1 VNVAL
6 PLSSCYVIKMQ
17 IRKQGH
23 CAYQCEYHLV
33 IVPKYRRKIFN
44 EGSFAYFVEVMHQ
57 VNEVMPEVVILTM
70 NHDVD
75 HIHLH
80 LSIPPKI
87 RVSDVVRTIKS
98 MSGRLLKKKFEYMR
112 KAYWGVDG
120 IWSDGYFV
128 STVGINE
135 HVIKRY
141 IEKQG
146 QEDRG
151 QVQLVLDL

>member
-1 VNVAL
+1 
-6 PLSSCYVIKMQ
+6 ME

-33 IVPKYRRKIFN
+33 IVSKYRRKIFN
-44 EGSFAYFVEVMHQ
+44 EGSFSYFTDILKQVVELL
-57 VNEVMPEVVILTM
+57 PEVVILTR

-75 HIHLH
+75 HIHMH
-80 LSIPPKI
+80 LSIPPKM

-112 KAYWGVDG
+112 RAYWGVDG

-128 STVGINE
+128 STVRVNE
-135 HVIKRY
+135 HVIKQY
-141 IEKQG
+141 IEHQG

-151 QVQLVLDL
+151 QAQLVLDL

>member
-1 VNVAL
+1 
-6 PLSSCYVIKMQ
+6 MD
-17 IRKQGH
+17 IRKQGD

-33 IVPKYRRKIFN
+33 LVSKYRREIFN
-44 EGSFAYFVEVMHQ
+44 AGRFEYFKKIMGQVREGLSE
-57 VNEVMPEVVILTM
+57 IRLLTM
-70 NHDVD
+70 NHDKD

-80 LSIPPKI
+80 LSIPPKM

-98 MSGRLLKKKFEYMR
+98 ISGRLLKKKFEYMR

-135 HVIKRY
+135 YAIKRY
-141 IEKQG
+141 IEQQG
-146 QEDRG
+146 KEDMG
-151 QVQLVLDL
+151 QAQLELGL